1 MSDSRYRRFYW
12 CSLLMI
18 AAVSVY
24 PIFMGVKVF
33 LLYLAEG
40 MVPVEDYPKYVIPYT
55 PMCIALILVTAV
67 YPLLYRRFRGKAL
80 PVASVLGIILF
91 FIGERG
97 FERIPVLEG
106 YEQLPLESWQYAL
119 CYATPEVLKSIG
131 EPIYAENNPAFKVHF
146 YLIVMVIVL
155 TVTGLIHGYTQM
167 IKENDT
173 SKRRSLLAQTVCVV
187 LFVGFCILACF
198 TAFFRNGTIY
208 ISPLSSVLTGG
219 FFVLFGATAG
229 VYTQTLVWQKVWP
242 PVAAAVL
249 TTTAMYI
256 GELVL
261 MGGELFRF
269 GTGIFFERLGV
280 IPFSLCDMVII
291 LAAGAVTRGIQRWLH
306 S

>member
-24 PIFMGVKVF
+24 PIYMGVKVF

-146 YLIVMVIVL
+146 YLIDMVIVL

>member
-24 PIFMGVKVF
+24 PIYMGVKVF